1 MVALAS
7 CYLNTLSEH
16 LVLCSLVLS
25 MPACR
30 SAAAGMLW
38 WCKRGVGGCC
48 TALPVSMLTMPFPSL
63 PQALPG
69 FTEEPAEPKF
79 VLTGFARNAVLGVAG
94 EVVDAVKQGHLKHIF
109 LIGG

>member
-1 MVALAS
+1 MGVAPRF
-7 CYLNTLSEH
+7 
-16 LVLCSLVLS
+16 LCQCSQ
-25 MPACR
+25 C
-30 SAAAGMLW
+30 
-38 WCKRGVGGCC
+38 
-48 TALPVSMLTMPFPSL
+48 PFPSP

-94 EVVDAVKQGHLKHIF
+94 QVVDAVKQGHLKHIF